1 MYSWAALDVSVLV
14 EISRAAR
21 TLFDYTLACLPDEE
35 SLAIF
40 EHWQHDREL
49 LCLAINPF

>member
-1 MYSWAALDVSVLV
+1 MSAFLV
-14 EISRAAR
+14 EISRAAQ

-40 EHWQHDREL
+40 EDWQHCREL
-49 LCLAINPF
+49 LCLAMNLF